1 MKLSA
6 IFNQPDR
13 SEQLDHLEE
22 ALQALKAQRRH
33 MVEGNDQIFKTASV
47 LSMLKLNL
55 ARAEAYNRGA
65 LPNSAG
71 SDCVATQVKKLHD
84 QKVEMARNVVADER
98 KFAAAITAAFGD
110 PKQAETKFPEN
121 PTAKVVNPRIIDQ
134 QISQINALIDNGSFG
149 NTVKRVAW
157 QAVNTFTRN

>member
-1 MKLSA
+1 MKLSG

-13 SEQLDHLEE
+13 TEQLDHLED
-22 ALQALKAQRRH
+22 ALRALKAQRRH
-33 MVEGNDQIFKTASV
+33 LADGNDAIFQTTGV
-47 LSMLKLNL
+47 LTTLKMSLS
-55 ARAEAYNRGA
+55 RAEAYNHGP

-71 SDCVATQVKKLHD
+71 SDCVATQIKKLHD
-84 QKVEMARNVVADER
+84 LKVEMARNVIADE
-98 KFAAAITAAFGD
+98 KTFAAAITAAFAD
-110 PKQAETKFPEN
+110 PKQAEKQFPEN
-121 PTAKVVNPRIIDQ
+121 PTGKVVNPRIIDE